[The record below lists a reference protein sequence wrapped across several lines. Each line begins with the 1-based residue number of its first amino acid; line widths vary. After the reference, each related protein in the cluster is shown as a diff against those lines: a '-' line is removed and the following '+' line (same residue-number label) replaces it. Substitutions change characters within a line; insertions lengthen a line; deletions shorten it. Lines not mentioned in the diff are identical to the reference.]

1 MEYFNWFYQ
10 ETGEHDTAKG
20 FNYPGLVI
28 IDVPADG
35 SCFFHALILSIYKPY
50 QLNKINKWKF
60 VREFRKNLA
69 YKLIEDYDKL
79 SNGKLKEL
87 SKEMPEVSLS
97 AMIQELDSSKAISNI
112 YNEFISDL
120 LNRDIYLL
128 DYQKKDVYMTGSD
141 LNLLYKGRKST
152 VLVINGNHYQLVGI
166 KKSDGSIKVGFDHDH
181 PFILKIQKRIKELI
195 H

>member
-1 MEYFNWFYQ
+1 MNLLNWPSNGNFS
-10 ETGEHDTAKG
+10 
-20 FNYPGLVI
+20 YPELVI

-35 SCFFHALILSIYKPY
+35 SCFFHALVLSIYKPY
-50 QLNKINKWKF
+50 QLNKVNKGKF

-69 YKLIEDYDKL
+69 HQLIDDYDKL
-79 SNGKLKEL
+79 SNGKLREL
-87 SKEMPEVSLS
+87 SKEMPEISLQ
-97 AMIQELDSSKAISNI
+97 AMMQELDSTKSISNI

-128 DYQKKDVYMTGSD
+128 DYRKKDVYLTGSD
-141 LNLLYKGRKST
+141 LNILYKGRKST

-166 KKSDGSIKVGFDHDH
+166 KKPDGSIKVGFNVDH
-181 PFILKIQKRIKELI
+181 PLILEIQTRIKELM